1 MLPQRPYLVSFRAGP
16 NSLHPRIVAEDPARN
31 WDCVVNWWG
40 APPDPAAADC
50 ALPGGINKADGFH
63 ELATQG
69 RIPWREYQYIML
81 LDDDVYFSPGDISRL
96 FGICDAN
103 ATYLAQPA
111 LRWGTYASHAVTLR
125 NPICRLRATSF
136 VEIMAP
142 VFSRSAL
149 ENLLDTFV
157 LTRST
162 WGIDWAWSSK
172 LLGERAI
179 HVIDAIAVDH
189 TKPVSVADGALYS
202 RLRAM
207 GIDPRAELKEIQQR
221 FPEFGGIRTLAEG
234 HTLRADIPRWA
245 GPALVWL
252 MDRCIRFAHSR
263 GWSEAVVSRR
273 LSWTLRTQNDR
284 R

>member
-1 MLPQRPYLVSFRAGP
+1 MFPQRPYLVTFRAGP

-40 APPDPAAADC
+40 QPPDPASADL
-50 ALPGGINKADGFH
+50 ALPGGLNKADGFH
-63 ELATQG
+63 ELATRG
-69 RIPWREYQYIML
+69 RIPWRDYEYILL

-96 FGICDAN
+96 FEICDTH

-125 NPICRLRATSF
+125 NPFCRLRATSF

-142 VFSRSAL
+142 VFSRAAL
-149 ENLLDTFV
+149 AELLET
-157 LTRST
+157 LLLSKST
-162 WGIDWAWSSK
+162 WGIDWVWSST
-172 LLGERAI
+172 LLGQRAI

-189 TKPVSVADGALYS
+189 TKSVSLTAGALYS

-207 GIDPRAELKEIQQR
+207 GVDPRSELKEIQQR
-221 FPEFGGIRTLAEG
+221 FADFGGIRTLAEG
-234 HTLRADIPRWA
+234 HTLRANVPRWA
-245 GPALVWL
+245 GPGLVRS

-263 GWSEAVVSRR
+263 GWSEAVVGRR
-273 LSWTLRTQNDR
+273 WSWPMRAQSDR